1 MAYPATA
8 NPVIIDALFCIPKS
22 GMVRQISDC
31 IPFSQDL
38 TPRMNSSG
46 IAGAILATAT
56 AHHASTSG
64 TARTGEP
71 TKL

>member
-22 GMVRQISDC
+22 AMVRQISDC

-38 TPRMNSSG
+38 APQMNSSG
-46 IAGAILATAT
+46 IAGAILAMSNCAQCQ
-56 AHHASTSG
+56 HRVELRG
-64 TARTGEP
+64 P
-71 TKL
+71 